1 MGVSAGCAHKAEA
14 IRDSKIPHNQKAYQL
29 LLSETYKTNKL
40 SLGVVVTT
48 CYLHSTQSR
57 ITENIQDIARA
68 QLRIDS
74 VSHKGHRWW
83 QYKAIAAI
91 FFLLSDSIYV
101 LFPILY
107 RSYTANQI
115 AYDGADFL
123 RSVLFREGTGSNP
136 ILLQVG
142 HRSPRP
148 AVAHHPCFFFGF
160 ESPFAASR
168 TWVPEARSCTSSLLF
183 IRVRIP
189 FCCKSDIG
197 PRGPQLHIILAFYTR
212 AVLVQ
217 PKSRLDQVRQ
227 LAPVKQVG
235 LPRHARPWPIPS
247 LA

>member
-40 SLGVVVTT
+40 ALGVVVTT

-101 LFPILY
+101 LFSILY

-148 AVAHHPCFFFGF
+148 AVAHHPCFLYKSGPRPAQRQVRPGPPAGAGKAGWTA
-160 ESPFAASR
+160 SARASR
-168 TWVPEARSCTSSLLF
+168 AGSESG
-183 IRVRIP
+183 IQKKI
-189 FCCKSDIG
+189 
-197 PRGPQLHIILAFYTR
+197 IILQAR
-212 AVLVQ
+212 
-217 PKSRLDQVRQ
+217 D
-227 LAPVKQVG
+227 
-235 LPRHARPWPIPS
+235 RHCHYS
-247 LA
+247 